1 MMSLRAI
8 NYSLSAMTKFLYNEI
23 IAGPDRY
30 SEHLRRTPAFSI
42 NIFKKHYVIR
52 SFYIGLYLTRHW
64 KRIRLGRRSGLW
76 DFKDGRQ
83 RLASVLGQSC

>member
-8 NYSLSAMTKFLYNEI
+8 NYSLSATAKFLYNEI

-30 SEHLRRTPAFSI
+30 SEHLRRTLAFSM
-42 NIFKKHYVIR
+42 NIFKKHYVIK
-52 SFYIGLYLTRHW
+52 SFYVGLYLARRW

-76 DFKDGRQ
+76 DFKDGRH
-83 RLASVLGQSC
+83 